1 MPCNTELCQ
10 GCPIEGLHRPVEPT
24 GFEDAPYLIVTD
36 TPSKAGAKE
45 GRLIPPASNLMLFKN
60 LDKEGF
66 DPDDFQVHPLCLCA
80 YDQDQYKNTEK
91 KKIHKHCRAHLEDF
105 IDDVRPRAILPLGA
119 EAASQVFNKS
129 TKITQVRG
137 LGHMSEEFGVPIFPL
152 MSPGLA
158 VRYAQNEPVL
168 AADCRSF
175 GRLADANFDVDAA
188 DDFVTGEYIEVDD
201 LQFLIDMEPEL
212 LSFDTETTGLR
223 WYQRGVNVR
232 TYVESKHKGK
242 PWFQPRFQIL
252 TMQFTVE
259 AGKSYILVWDHPER
273 PIPEDRKPRLRNQLR
288 KLLCNP
294 NTLVVGQ
301 GLKFDNVGLWMSEGI
316 RFEIGGDTAMLCA
329 IHDENLPEKNLDI
342 LTKLH
347 VPEMAGYADRFN
359 TTVDK
364 SRMWEV
370 PIKTMIPYGG
380 GDTDAAFRVYEKLE
394 DLVAADAKNWNHY
407 CEVSIPGLNA
417 LAGLETRGMYVD
429 LDHALP
435 EFQTF
440 LEAEVLKQRDALLAQ
455 VHRDIKMKHIELK
468 KGNVEEAL
476 KLSRQ
481 DFLKDILFY
490 HPKGFRLKPKVF
502 TKTTEKLPDHM
513 KEPSCSSKD
522 HLPYFFEDCPFTFEL
537 SEYVK
542 DATLLNNNVVNFQ
555 DKFVVDGMV
564 RPTYFL
570 DKAVTRRT
578 SSKDPNGQNFPKRGK
593 KAKMYQKSFIAP
605 EGWVV
610 IQCDLSQ
617 AELRIAGDMAND
629 QEIIRIYNAN
639 GDIHI
644 TTACLALN
652 VTEAQFKL
660 LPEKERKEWRQK
672 AKAINFGFIYGMSW
686 RKFMVYAKTQYG
698 VEFTEKESKAI
709 RSNYFKKYKGLA
721 RWHEVVKDYVAKH
734 GQIRSYSGLLRHL
747 PQVNSEEE
755 YIQAEAMRQGIN
767 SPVQEFGSTLGVIS
781 LGRMN
786 EEIDPEYMQI
796 FGFIHDAIYA
806 YVREEHVDWGL
817 KTLKHYMQSNDLEKL
832 FGRKMKVPIIADAA
846 FGWNQGEL
854 FELGD
859 YGTFDLKTP
868 YDFTQIKD
876 KDGKQLVHLP
886 RQTTPPNR
894 GRLRGSPY
902 TLATDLEDET
912 VQHLTRL
919 RRTGVGVAS
928 RPGGRTTSAK
938 RIVRPSRVEADE
950 PAPTPRLRRTRAS
963 V

>member
-1 MPCNTELCQ
+1 MAFDESLCA
-10 GCPIEGLHRPVEPT
+10 GCPIEGKHKPVEPN

-36 TPSKAGAKE
+36 TPSKQGAKE
-45 GRLIPPASNLMLFKN
+45 GRLIPPASALMLFRK
-60 LDKEGF
+60 LEKEGF
-66 DPDDFQVHPLCLCA
+66 DHEDFQMHPLCLCP
-80 YDQDQYKNTEK
+80 YDQNAYKNTEK
-91 KKIHKHCRAHLEDF
+91 KKIHKHCRAHFEDF
-105 IDDVRPRAILPLGA
+105 VEDIRPKAILPLGA
-119 EAASQVFNKS
+119 EAATQAFNKP
-129 TKITQVRG
+129 TKITHVRG

-168 AADCRSF
+168 AADCASF
-175 GRLADANFDVDAA
+175 GRLADANFDVDEA
-188 DDFVTGEYIEVDD
+188 DDFVTGNYTEIHD
-201 LQFLIDMEPEL
+201 LQFLIDMAPEI

-232 TYVESKHKGK
+232 TYNAAKHKGK
-242 PWFQPRFQIL
+242 SWFKPRFQIL
-252 TMQFTVE
+252 TMQFTVKSGE
-259 AGKSYILVWDHPER
+259 AFVLVWDHPER
-273 PIPEDRKPRLRNQLR
+273 PIPEERKPVLRNQLR

-294 NTLVVGQ
+294 ETLVVGQ

-316 RFEIGGDTAMLCA
+316 RFQIGGDTAMLCA

-342 LTKLH
+342 LTKIH
-347 VPEMAGYADRFN
+347 APEMAGYADRFN

-364 SRMWEV
+364 SRMWEC
-370 PIKTMIPYGG
+370 PIQTMIPYGG

-394 DLVAADAKNWNHY
+394 DIVMQDEKNWNHY
-407 CEVSIPGLNA
+407 CQVSIPGLNA
-417 LAGLETRGMYVD
+417 MAGLETRGMLVD
-429 LDHALP
+429 ETGALP

-440 LEAEVLKQRDALLAQ
+440 LEAEVLKQRNSLLAQ
-455 VHRDIKMKHIELK
+455 IHKDIKRKHIDK
-468 KGNVEEAL
+468 MKGDVEKAL
-476 KLSRQ
+476 SLGRQ
-481 DFLKDILFY
+481 DLIKDVLFY
-490 HPKGFRLKPKVF
+490 HPKGYRLTPKVF
-502 TKTTEKLPDHM
+502 TKTTEKLPAHLQ
-513 KEPSCSSKD
+513 EPSCSSKD

-537 SEYVK
+537 AEYVK

-555 DKFVVDGMV
+555 EKFVVDGMV

-605 EGWVV
+605 DGWVV
-610 IQCDLSQ
+610 ISCDLSQ

-629 QEIIRIYNAN
+629 LEIIRIYNAN

-644 TTACLALN
+644 TTACLAMGI
-652 VTEAQFKL
+652 TEEQFMR
-660 LPEKERKEWRQK
+660 LPEKERKDWRQK

-686 RKFMVYAKTQYG
+686 RKFMIYAKTQYG
-698 VEFTEKESKAI
+698 VEFSEKEAKLI
-709 RSNYFKKYKGLA
+709 RVNYFKKYKGLA
-721 RWHEVVKDYVAKH
+721 RWHQVVKDYVSKH

-755 YIQAEAMRQGIN
+755 FIQAEAMRQGIN

-786 EEIDPEYMQI
+786 EEIDPEYMQV

-817 KTLKHYMQSNDLEKL
+817 KILKGYMQSNDLEGM
-832 FGRKMKVPIIADAA
+832 FGRKMKVPIIADAS

-854 FELGD
+854 FELDGFRLD
-859 YGTFDLKTP
+859 QPF
-868 YDFTQIKD
+868 DFTSIKD
-876 KDGKQLVHLP
+876 KDGNELVDLP
-886 RQTTPPNR
+886 RQVTPPNR
-894 GRLRGSPY
+894 GRLTRSIY
-902 TLATDLEDET
+902 TLPTDLEDET
-912 VQHLTRL
+912 LLYTPRL
-919 RRTGVGVAS
+919 RRTGVSTSPKPGPKAVRGSRTISKPVA
-928 RPGGRTTSAK
+928 K
-938 RIVRPSRVEADE
+938 VEPE
-950 PAPTPRLRRTRAS
+950 APTPRVRRTRAS